1 MKIKLLC
8 AALLCASSQANASC
22 GSAFCAVNTHWD
34 TQGLVNDEGLRI
46 DLRYSYAKADTPR
59 VGASKVAKPL
69 ATDPALLGAEVEN
82 LRTINQSLVMDVDY
96 ALNRQWSVAVGVP
109 LVMRDHAH
117 QIGDP
122 LLTIVEQRSF
132 SELGDVRVVGNY
144 KFDSNDHAAGA
155 GVRFGLKLP
164 TGKNNLEMVPGTPLE
179 GGLQPGSGSTDA
191 ILGAYYHQDFAN
203 SPWGWFV
210 SGQLQSALSTKNDY
224 RPGNDVALDVGAH
237 YAITPTLTGLLQL
250 NAHFKERD
258 SGLNS
263 NPHSGGNSVNI
274 SPGLSLAVAPKT
286 KLYGFVQLPIYQYA
300 NPDPAGS
307 PYGQLTAPWS
317 LSLGVSQ
324 SF

>member
-1 MKIKLLC
+1 
-8 AALLCASSQANASC
+8 
-22 GSAFCAVNTHWD
+22 
-34 TQGLVNDEGLRI
+34 
-46 DLRYSYAKADTPR
+46 
-59 VGASKVAKPL
+59 
-69 ATDPALLGAEVEN
+69 
-82 LRTINQSLVMDVDY
+82 
-96 ALNRQWSVAVGVP
+96 
-109 LVMRDHAH
+109 MRDHAH

-155 GVRFGLKLP
+155 GVRFGVELP

-210 SGQLQSALSTKNDY
+210 SGQLQTALTLKNDY
-224 RPGNDVALDVGAH
+224 RPGNDVAFDIGAH
-237 YAITPTLTGLLQL
+237 YAISPELTGLIQL
-250 NAHFKERD
+250 NAQFKERD
-258 SGLNS
+258 GGLNA

-274 SPGLSLAVAPKT
+274 SPGLSWSVAPKT

-300 NPDPAGS
+300 NPDPSGL
-307 PYGQLTAPWS
+307 PFGQLTAPWS
-317 LSLGVSQ
+317 ISLGISQ